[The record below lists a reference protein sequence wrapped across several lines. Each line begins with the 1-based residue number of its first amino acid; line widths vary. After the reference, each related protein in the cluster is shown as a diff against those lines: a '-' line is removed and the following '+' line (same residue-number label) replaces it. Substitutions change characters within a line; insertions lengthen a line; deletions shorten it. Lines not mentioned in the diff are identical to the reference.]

1 MTLPLR
7 QSPRKTKVASAGAER
22 KLLGTGAD
30 RQLASL
36 TAQTTEA
43 MGSTTARTRGRPK
56 AATAPAPEPRSLT
69 TKTTRASRT
78 RKEEAPAED
87 EPSNVKDMDRA
98 ASKIKTAVNGIPAKP
113 SAASLKRK
121 AKNEPQEEE
130 EVDEKPGF
138 KAAAATKIRAKVKAE
153 EDKPEVKVATKPAK
167 KSKAAKKAKSDD
179 EPLALRTDITQLH
192 KAMYIGAHVSSA
204 GGVQNSVPNAV
215 HIGGNAFALF
225 LKSQRKWQNPA
236 LADDVCKAFHAA
248 CAEHGFDAARHCLPH
263 GSYLVNLAQPEKAKL
278 DQAYTNFVDDLRR
291 CDALGICLY
300 NFHPGAAVAGSGTR
314 ESALARIAAAL
325 NRAHADT
332 APSRVVTVIENMA
345 GQGTTVGDRFE
356 DLATIIA
363 QIDDKTRVGVC
374 IDTCHAFA
382 AGYDLRTPESF
393 DNVIAEFD
401 RIVGLQYL
409 RAVHLNDSKAP
420 LASHRDLHAN
430 IGTGYLGLRAFHSL
444 VNNDA
449 FAGLPMVLETPIDR
463 VGSDGKEFE
472 DRQVWADE
480 IKLLESLIGM
490 DPESQTFKTKEK
502 ALQAEGAK
510 ERERLQEQVNKKS
523 AKDAKRK

>member
-1 MTLPLR
+1 MSLPLR
-7 QSPRKTKVASAGAER
+7 QSPRKTKAASTAAAWKSLMAGG
-22 KLLGTGAD
+22 K
-30 RQLASL
+30 RQSISA
-36 TAQTTEA
+36 TTDITETVE
-43 MGSTTARTRGRPK
+43 TTPARGRGQPRK
-56 AATAPAPEPRSLT
+56 ALSSARVL
-69 TKTTRASRT
+69 
-78 RKEEAPAED
+78 D
-87 EPSNVKDMDRA
+87 DA
-98 ASKIKTAVNGIPAKP
+98 ASKIKTAVDKLASKA
-113 SAASLKRK
+113 STASLKRK
-121 AKNEPQEEE
+121 AKDEPEEEQEEE
-130 EVDEKPGF
+130 KPKT
-138 KAAAATKIRAKVKAE
+138 KAAATAKVKAE
-153 EDKPEVKVATKPAK
+153 IKAEEDEPETKAAATPAK
-167 KSKAAKKAKSDD
+167 KTKVAKKAKTDD
-179 EPLALRTDITQLH
+179 EPLAPRTDVTKLK

-204 GGVQNSVPNAV
+204 GGVQNSVPNAT

-236 LADDVCKAFHAA
+236 LADEARDAFHAA

-291 CDALGICLY
+291 CDALGIRLY

-314 ESALARIAAAL
+314 ESALDRIAAAL

-332 APSRVVTVIENMA
+332 APSKVVTVIENMA

-356 DLATIIA
+356 DLAAIIA

-382 AGYDLRTPESF
+382 AGYDMRTPKSF
-393 DNVIAEFD
+393 DKVIADFD

-430 IGTGYLGLRAFHSL
+430 IGTGFLGLRAFHSL

-449 FAGLPMVLETPIDR
+449 FAGLPIVLETPIDR
-463 VGSDGKEFE
+463 KGPDGKDFE

-490 DPESQTFKTKEK
+490 DPESDEFKDKEK
-502 ALQAEGAK
+502 TLQAEGAK
-510 ERERLQEQVNKKS
+510 ERKRLQEQVDKKS
-523 AKDAKRK
+523 AKDAKKKK